1 MPTASAA
8 IFFRFL
14 LKYGDRLPLNR
25 HIPETATLFC
35 GQRQA
40 GNLMSVDLNGIGP
53 GQVNTPRTTADK
65 SSNQNTQAPTGEQSK
80 AQSPAARGEN
90 VNLSNQAKNL
100 NQLEQKLGEYPEM
113 DDDRISQI
121 RSALEDGSYKVDA
134 EKLAQKMLDMDKSIF
149 G

>member
-1 MPTASAA
+1 
-8 IFFRFL
+8 
-14 LKYGDRLPLNR
+14 
-25 HIPETATLFC
+25 
-35 GQRQA
+35 
-40 GNLMSVDLNGIGP
+40 MSVDLNGIGP
-53 GQVNTPRTTADK
+53 GQVNTRRTTADK

-80 AQSPAARGEN
+80 AQGPAARGEN